1 MMPQF
6 TPKRFFSALLA
17 ISFLLSAPA
26 ALAQGQKG
34 MLQGNVKTDYVKP
47 SAGPSLNR
55 DQIRN
60 QGDPFGDTSSPAEQ
74 FDAPDNAF
82 QQDTPTM
89 APPPPP
95 FNLQADDGQMGQQ
108 DVPMVQDAPLP
119 PANMGNQGVM
129 RPPVNPNDPDS
140 SQQMQLQWDE
150 WHKRVAESIF
160 VRFDAYAQKA
170 FAVSRPLACQA
181 AYTVTRDRQITNVRV
196 LQKSPNVVFNTMLL
210 LVLKSMNGNPIL
222 EFPPGS
228 RRMSV
233 EKSGTFSRNC
243 GVQGFKFTTGDQ
255 ETIKQQQMRQQQ
267 MQMQQNPM
275 MNQMMQQ
282 HR

>member
-1 MMPQF
+1 M
-6 TPKRFFSALLA
+6 
-17 ISFLLSAPA
+17 
-26 ALAQGQKG
+26 
-34 MLQGNVKTDYVKP
+34 
-47 SAGPSLNR
+47 
-55 DQIRN
+55 DQM
-60 QGDPFGDTSSPAEQ
+60 
-74 FDAPDNAF
+74 
-82 QQDTPTM
+82 DTPM
-89 APPPPP
+89 IQDQPP
-95 FNLQADDGQMGQQ
+95 QQ
-108 DVPMVQDAPLP
+108 P
-119 PANMGNQGVM
+119 NYGNQGSL

-196 LQKSPNVVFNTMLL
+196 LTKSPNVVFNTMLL

-228 RRMSV
+228 RRMTV

-267 MQMQQNPM
+267 MQMQQQNPM